1 MMARHLNLFIR
12 DECTMI
18 LANAVVDLVS
28 EGPNLSTFKVEV
40 WGSEPHDYVRTYEIL
55 AKDEDSAAREGLDT
69 FVSEITDLISQE
81 TFQ

>member
-1 MMARHLNLFIR
+1 
-12 DECTMI
+12 MI

-28 EGPNLSTFKVEV
+28 EGSNLHTFEVRV
-40 WGSEPHDYVRTYEIL
+40 WGKIPHDYVRTYEIL

-69 FVSEITDLISQE
+69 FVHEITDLISGE